1 MTILAVNLDEVSQ
14 FINETTSIRDKI
26 KNNKD
31 FREGVLNQEQEYEVV
46 KNHFIKFVSF
56 LKYTQII
63 NIENCYRVR
72 KKDNDTP
79 FNKRVDVI
87 YPEPNQSHQDRMNN
101 TSFRVLYTSLNEF
114 TAMAETRLNE
124 SYIDKFFQ
132 LTRFKVERE
141 LKVFRLGLFS
151 ELYLNSPRDS
161 EFVKSQMKRLLGSE
175 NHDSALRGFAALEC
189 AIADIL
195 YDQGEDYHILSSIMA
210 DAIFSEIEEVEAI
223 LYPSLQ
229 NRYGLNLA
237 IKKEVSDS
245 LEISFTCLNKLV
257 KVYEN
262 GFYKYHTLAKCTEFN
277 DDKNFSFVDIREPD
291 VNKILR

>member
-14 FINETTSIRDKI
+14 FINETDSIRDKI

-31 FREGVLNQEQEYEVV
+31 FRANILSQEQEYEAV
-46 KNHFIKFVSF
+46 KNFFRKFVRF
-56 LKYTQII
+56 LKYTQKMKID
-63 NIENCYRVR
+63 NCYRVR

-79 FNKRVDVI
+79 FNKRRDVI
-87 YPEPNQSHQDRMNN
+87 YPEPNQNHQDRMNN

-114 TAMAETRLNE
+114 TAMAETRLDE
-124 SYIDKFFQ
+124 SYVDKHFQ
-132 LTRFKVERE
+132 LTKFKIEHE
-141 LKVFRLGLFS
+141 LNVFKLGLFS

-161 EFVKSQMKRLLGSE
+161 EFVKSEMKRLLGSE
-175 NHDSALRGFAALEC
+175 SHNSAVRGFAALEC

-210 DAIFSEIEEVEAI
+210 DAIFSVNEEVEAI

-257 KVYEN
+257 KVYKN
-262 GFYKYHTLAKCTEFN
+262 GFYKYHTVREAISCSNPEKFNFRDTNGICTY
-277 DDKNFSFVDIREPD
+277 R
-291 VNKILR
+291 